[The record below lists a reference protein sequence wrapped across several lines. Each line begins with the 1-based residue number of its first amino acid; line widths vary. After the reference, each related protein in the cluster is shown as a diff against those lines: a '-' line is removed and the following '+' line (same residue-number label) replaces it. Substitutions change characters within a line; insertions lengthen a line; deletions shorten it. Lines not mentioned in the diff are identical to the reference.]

1 MNYQGPYYKNRNE
14 NTYLKKLSSQL
25 LIVLLIMLLL
35 LILKFV
41 DNDITS
47 KLSSKVKESFYKDY
61 TKETVEIFNNF
72 APNTKE
78 VFSKLISKKSE
89 FIIDSMPVQG
99 SIIDSADKNNN
110 YSIKIKTPEGTEVK
124 AVYDGRVERVENNEE
139 IGISIIINHG
149 NGFETRYGCLSD
161 IKVSE
166 GEDVTK
172 GSIIGLSG
180 KDKNSQTCIL
190 FALLKNGEPVNV
202 EEYIKK

>member
-1 MNYQGPYYKNRNE
+1 MNYQGPYYKNRND
-14 NTYLKKLSSQL
+14 NTYMKKLSTQL
-25 LIVLLIMLLL
+25 LAVLIIMLLL

-41 DNDITS
+41 NNDITS

-78 VFSKLISKKSE
+78 VFNKLISKKSE
-89 FIIDSMPVQG
+89 FMIDSMPVYG
-99 SIIDSADKNNN
+99 SIINSTDKDNS
-110 YSIKIKTPEGTEVK
+110 YSIKIKTTEKAEVK
-124 AVYDGRVERVENNEE
+124 AVYDGRVERVENDEE
-139 IGISIIINHG
+139 TGISIIINHG
-149 NGFETRYGCLSD
+149 NGFESRYGFLSD

-180 KDKNSQTCIL
+180 KDKNSENCII

-202 EEYIKK
+202 EEYLKK